1 MPRVVIIGNGIAGI
15 TAARNIRKKDS
26 KIEIVV
32 VSKETKYFFSRTAL
46 MYVFMGHMKFE
57 HIKPYEDSFWINNRI
72 DLKFGVVS
80 EVDFL
85 EKKVVFEQG
94 EGLTYDDLILAV
106 GSKPNKF
113 GWKGQDILGVQGL
126 YSYQDLLLLED
137 NVKFAKQAVIVGGG
151 LIGIELAEMLLSRNV
166 EVTFLIRESHFW
178 GNVLSEKESTL
189 IMNHMRKHG
198 IRLMLNSSL
207 SEIKA
212 GSNNRVKEVITDAGE
227 IIPAQIVGLTAGVT
241 PNVDFLQNSELKLD
255 KGIIVNEYLQTNID
269 HVFAIGDCAQFEKAP
284 EGRRSIEQVWYTG
297 RMMGETV
304 AESIVN
310 DLRKYTPGHWFNS
323 AKFFDIE
330 YQTYGL
336 ALPIINEEQSDFYW
350 QHPTDYLA
358 VRIVFNTLS
367 RTFIGINVFGIRMR
381 HHVFDSW
388 LNQRKTIDY
397 VMEHLNDAWFDP
409 EVYKNHFKSIVAN
422 FNESCEGKV
431 KLKRKSWMRILN
443 SYKKSV

>member
-57 HIKPYEDSFWINNRI
+57 HIKPYEDSFWIKNRI

-113 GWKGQDILGVQGL
+113 GWKGQDLLGVQGL

-198 IRLMLNSSL
+198 IRLKLNSSL

-255 KGIIVNEYLQTNID
+255 KGIIVNQYLQTNID

-304 AESIVN
+304 AESIAN

-323 AKFFDIE
+323 TKFFDIE
-330 YQTYGL
+330 YQTYGI

-350 QHPTDYLA
+350 QHPTDNLA

-388 LNQRKTIDY
+388 LIQRKTIDY

-409 EVYKNHFKSIVAN
+409 ELYKNHFKSIVAN
-422 FNESCEGKV
+422 FNELCEGKV
-431 KLKRKSWMRILN
+431 ELKRRSWMRILN